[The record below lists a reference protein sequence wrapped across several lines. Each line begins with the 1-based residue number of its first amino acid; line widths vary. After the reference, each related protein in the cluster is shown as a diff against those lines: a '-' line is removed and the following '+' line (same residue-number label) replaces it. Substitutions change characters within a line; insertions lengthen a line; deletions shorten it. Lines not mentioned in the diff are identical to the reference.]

1 MRARWRPPAGPA
13 RPRPP
18 LPRVLRLRLLTV
30 ALLLLTA
37 AAWSLG
43 PDPGS
48 IGRASLSTWV
58 VLIVIFGL
66 AEATQI
72 HIELQR
78 QTYSLSLSEL
88 PLVLALFTLPPAWVL
103 SARLIGASYV
113 FLWRR
118 TAPDKA
124 AYNLSLFALEVCVA
138 VALFNALGSPSVIEP
153 VSWLAAYAA
162 VSAADI
168 VGVFAVI
175 AAIASVQNRLGYAE
189 VVGILVPTVLAATL
203 NTTLGLLV
211 LLVLAV
217 TEQAVVLLLLVAAVV
232 VAAYRAYSVF
242 ARRHE
247 TLGAVYEF
255 TRAVEAAR
263 DDDRLPALVLS
274 RIRAL
279 LRAESASLWLPGG
292 DGAAAV
298 TLTVSADGSIN
309 PVLPWAPRPGSPAL
323 LDPLRALVM
332 AEGTPLLVSAHRA
345 QGFLD
350 QPDADEHRAWLRE
363 QGIGEAIVTRLRA
376 GTTVV
381 GLLQV
386 NDRQGELSSFG
397 AEDLQLLET
406 LAAHV
411 SASLENSQLLQRL
424 RHEAYSDPLTGLP
437 NRSCF
442 SATLTATIETIAEAR
457 DQPERG
463 AGSVAVLLLDLD
475 GFREVNDTLGHVAG
489 DRLLIEVG
497 RRLAARAPAG
507 SLVSRVGGDEFAVLL
522 PGYDDA
528 AACEIAASLQ
538 AVLDQ
543 SFAVDELALDVGVCI
558 GIAVYPQHADD
569 AVALLQRA
577 DVAMYAAKDT
587 HRTVQLYRPSLDRSD
602 PRRLGLVAELRRA
615 MDAGEIVVHYQP
627 KVALA
632 TRELVGVEA
641 LVRWQH
647 PVHGMVSP
655 DDFVPI
661 AEHTGLIGPLTT
673 LVLSNALARCRSWLE
688 DSRRLG
694 VAVNLS
700 VRSLLD
706 ASFPDHV
713 ASLLLAHDVPPSLLT
728 LEITESSVMSDPDRA
743 LPVLHRLHEMG
754 VGLSVDDFGTGYSSL
769 AYLRRL
775 PVDEVKIDK
784 SFVLNMGTD
793 LGDLAIVRAI
803 IDLGR
808 NLGLRV
814 VAEGVEDEMSRD
826 MLDGMQC
833 DVVQGYLLSRPI
845 SGRRLD
851 SWINS
856 RTLPTAAPASGTPRR
871 LTLLT

>member
-1 MRARWRPPAGPA
+1 
-13 RPRPP
+13 
-18 LPRVLRLRLLTV
+18 VLRLRLLSV
-30 ALLLLTA
+30 ALLLLAT

-43 PDPGS
+43 PAPGS
-48 IGRASLSTWV
+48 VGRASLSTWV
-58 VLIVIFGL
+58 ALIVIFGL

-78 QTYSLSLSEL
+78 QTYSVSLSEL

-138 VALFNALGSPSVIEP
+138 VALFDALGSTSVIEP

-162 VSAADI
+162 VSAADL
-168 VGVFAVI
+168 VGVLAVI
-175 AAIASVQNRLGYAE
+175 VAIASVQNRLVSAQ
-189 VVGILVPTVLAATL
+189 VTGILVPTVLAATL

-211 LLVLAV
+211 LLALAV

-247 TLGAVYEF
+247 TLDAVYEF

-263 DDDRLPALVLS
+263 DDDRLPTLVLS

-298 TLTVSADGSIN
+298 TLTVSADGSID
-309 PVLPWAPRPGSPAL
+309 PILPWAPRPGSPAL
-323 LDPLRALVM
+323 LDPLRSSVM
-332 AEGTPLLVSAHRA
+332 AEGAPLLVS
-345 QGFLD
+345 GD
-350 QPDADEHRAWLRE
+350 QPDVDEHRAWLRE
-363 QGIGEAIVTRLRA
+363 QGLGEAIVTRLRT

-397 AEDLQLLET
+397 AEDVQLLET

-442 SATLTATIETIAEAR
+442 SATLTAAIEAGAEGS
-457 DQPERG
+457 DQLDRAEG
-463 AGSVAVLLLDLD
+463 CVAVLLLDLD

-522 PGYDDA
+522 PGHDDVA
-528 AACEIAASLQ
+528 AVEVAASLQ

-543 SFAVDELALDVGVCI
+543 TFAVDELTLDVGVCI
-558 GIAVYPQHADD
+558 GIAAYPQHAQD

-602 PRRLGLVAELRRA
+602 PRRFGLVAELRRA
-615 MDAGEIVVHYQP
+615 LDTGEIVVHYQP

-647 PVHGMVSP
+647 PVHGMLSP

-673 LVLSNALARCRSWLE
+673 LVLSSALTRCRSWLE

-706 ASFPDHV
+706 PGFPDHI

-833 DVVQGYLLSRPI
+833 DVVQGYLISRPI
-845 SGRRLD
+845 SGRRLE

-856 RTLPTAAPASGTPRR
+856 RTLPTVTPASGTPRR
-871 LTLLT
+871 LTLLA